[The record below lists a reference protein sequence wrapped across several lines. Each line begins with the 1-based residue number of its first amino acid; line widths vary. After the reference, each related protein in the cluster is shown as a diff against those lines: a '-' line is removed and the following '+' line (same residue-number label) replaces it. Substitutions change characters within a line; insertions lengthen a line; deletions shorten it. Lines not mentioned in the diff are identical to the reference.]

1 MLRRL
6 RLRRSFWAAVAAGLA
21 LAPALFGGVAAA
33 PADLDRTLPPPD
45 QDPRLTLPPHPA
57 QIGAS
62 DQVEGK
68 LIADLAPEE
77 FRPLVVTAARHY
89 GIDPRLLAA
98 IATVETEWD
107 PNAVGTHGEL
117 GLTQVLPETGAWLA
131 KLAGLTEY
139 NLADPETSLRLS
151 ALYLSLLLKEY
162 ETPEKALACYNG
174 GPSAVTDWE
183 TNLYAR
189 RVLKHYRPASKPT
202 PQALMLSR
210 VS

>member
-45 QDPRLTLPPHPA
+45 QDPRLTLPPDPA
-57 QIGAS
+57 QIAATE
-62 DQVEGK
+62 QVEGR

-77 FRPLVVTAARHY
+77 FRPLVVTAAKHY

-98 IATVETEWD
+98 IATVETEWNPD
-107 PNAVGTHGEL
+107 AVGTHGEL
-117 GLTQVLPETGAWLA
+117 GLTQILPETGAWLA
-131 KLAGLTEY
+131 ELAGLPAY

-151 ALYLSLLLKEY
+151 ALYLSLLLSEY

-174 GPSAVTDWE
+174 GPGAVTDWE
-183 TNLYAR
+183 TNLYVR
-189 RVLKHYRPASKPT
+189 RVLKHYRPASRPT
-202 PQALMLSR
+202 PQAQMLRR

>member
-33 PADLDRTLPPPD
+33 PADGDRTLPPPD

-57 QIGAS
+57 QIGATE
-62 DQVEGK
+62 QVEGK

-77 FRPLVVTAARHY
+77 FRPLVVTAAKHY

-98 IATVETEWD
+98 IATVETEWN

-117 GLTQVLPETGAWLA
+117 GLTQILPETGAWLA
-131 KLAGLTEY
+131 ELAGLKEY
-139 NLADPETSLRLS
+139 NLADPETSLSLS

-162 ETPEKALACYNG
+162 GTPEKALACYNG
-174 GPSAVTDWE
+174 GPSAVADWE

-189 RVLKHYRPASKPT
+189 RVLKHYRPGSRPT